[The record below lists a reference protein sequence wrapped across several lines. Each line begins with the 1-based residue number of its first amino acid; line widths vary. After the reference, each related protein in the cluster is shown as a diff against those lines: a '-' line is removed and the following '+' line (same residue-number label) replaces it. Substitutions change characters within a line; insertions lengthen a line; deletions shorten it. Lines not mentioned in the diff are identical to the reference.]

1 LAWLIKRTGIRFLN
15 SIEETMS
22 SENNEHEAVIKTP
35 KQLIAAV
42 LAAFIVPIV
51 VIVLLV
57 SYVTNDRVTGAG
69 SDAQTPEAIAQR
81 IQPIGDVGYSFK
93 EAPAEEAAPATAA
106 APPAPAVPAEAAPA
120 EAAPPAMA
128 AAAPA
133 EAAPAAAAAPAA
145 EAAPAKVSLEVGKKI
160 YDTACMA
167 CHTAGIAGAPKL
179 GDKGQWADRI
189 QKGMPVLYDHAINGF
204 QGSAGVMPAKGGSQ
218 ASDAE
223 VKAAVDYMIAAVK

>member
-1 LAWLIKRTGIRFLN
+1 
-15 SIEETMS
+15 MS
-22 SENNEHEAVIKTP
+22 NENEHEAVIKTP

-42 LAAFIVPIV
+42 LAAFIIPVV

-69 SDAQTPEAIAQR
+69 SDAQTPEAIAAR
-81 IQPIGDVGYSFK
+81 IQPVGDVGFSFK
-93 EAPAEEAAPATAA
+93 EAPPEEAAPATAA
-106 APPAPAVPAEAAPA
+106 APAETAAPAAPAAAAPA

-128 AAAPA
+128 AAPAP
-133 EAAPAAAAAPAA
+133 EAAPVAAAPAA

-179 GDKGQWADRI
+179 GDKSQWADRI
-189 QKGMPVLYDHAINGF
+189 PKGMQVLYDHAINGF
-204 QGSAGVMPAKGGSQ
+204 QGAAGVMPAKGGSQ

-223 VKAAVDYMIAAVK
+223 VKAAVDYMIAEIK